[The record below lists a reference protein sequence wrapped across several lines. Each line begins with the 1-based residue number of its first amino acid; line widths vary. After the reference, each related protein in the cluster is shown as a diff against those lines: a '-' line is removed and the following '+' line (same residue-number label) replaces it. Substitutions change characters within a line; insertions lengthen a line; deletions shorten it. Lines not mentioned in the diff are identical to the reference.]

1 MCDNLSK
8 CCVRVL
14 HKLSN
19 RLTFAIR
26 MREIIFDTET
36 TGFDPQTGD
45 RMVEIGCIEMIGRVM
60 TGETYHA
67 YFNPQRPMPAAA
79 EQVHGLS
86 DRFLSDKPLFA
97 QKADELIAFLGDS
110 PLVAHNASFDF
121 GFLNKELEHCGR
133 PSVAMGRMIDTVA
146 LARVK
151 HPGAKLSLDALCT
164 RYGIDRSHRVK
175 HGALLDA
182 ELLAQLYIELTGG
195 RQIGLGLVEDRVTQG
210 STHAGLVSETEIPRT
225 YREPRLHAASEM
237 ELARHAEFI
246 AKIKDALW
254 LEPGSAL

>member
-1 MCDNLSK
+1 
-8 CCVRVL
+8 
-14 HKLSN
+14 
-19 RLTFAIR
+19 

-36 TGFDPQTGD
+36 TGFDPLTGD
-45 RMVEIGCIEMIGRVM
+45 RMVEIGCIEMVGRVM
-60 TGETYHA
+60 TGITYHA
-67 YFNPQRPMPAAA
+67 YFNPQRAMPSAA

-97 QKADELIAFLGDS
+97 QKAEELIAFLGDS

-121 GFLNKELEHCGR
+121 GFLNNELQLCGLV
-133 PSVAMGRMIDTVA
+133 PVSMERMVDTVA
-146 LARVK
+146 LARVR

-195 RQIGLGLVEDRVTQG
+195 RQIGLGLADDRARDDADILAASIRREQDR
-210 STHAGLVSETEIPRT
+210 P
-225 YREPRLHAASEM
+225 YRESRPHAASEE
-237 ELARHAEFI
+237 ELARHREFI

-254 LEPGSAL
+254 LETGSAL